1 MSKNATA
8 KITQIDNRE
17 HDGIIYLDTPS
28 LFDAKVQQSAAKEII
43 RVFRQGG
50 NY

>member
-28 LFDAKVQQSAAKEII
+28 LLPKCNNQQQRKS
-43 RVFRQGG
+43 
-50 NY
+50 